1 VIDYRAVRSVIPQM
15 KSKATSCFRLSPEA
29 HLAAVDPVMRKLVR
43 RIHLPNLPKRTN
55 SFHTLVETIV
65 SQQLSGR
72 VAQVIFGRVVKAARV
87 RTLTPAAVG
96 KLTDA
101 CLLACGLSK
110 AKLKYIRDLAQK
122 VRSRQL
128 PFRRFRFMS
137 DDEII
142 ASLTQVKGIGRWSAE
157 MHLMFVLHRPDV
169 FSAGDLGIRI
179 ALARLY
185 GITDH
190 KTDLHAFA
198 ERWKPYRTTA
208 CLYLWRA
215 LSDEK

>member
-1 VIDYRAVRSVIPQM
+1 VIDYRAVQSVIPQM
-15 KSKATSCFRLSPEA
+15 KSRVTSRIRVTPSA
-29 HLAAVDPVMRKLVR
+29 HLAAVDPVMRRLVR
-43 RIHLPNLPKRTN
+43 RIQLPDLPTRTN

-72 VAQVIFGRVVKAARV
+72 VAQVIFGRIVKAARA
-87 RTLTPAAVG
+87 RTLTPAAVAT
-96 KLTDA
+96 LSDIR
-101 CLLACGLSK
+101 LRACGLSN
-110 AKLKYIRDLAQK
+110 AKLRYIRDLSQK
-122 VRSRQL
+122 VRNKQL

-169 FSAGDLGIRI
+169 FSPGDLGIRT
-179 ALARLY
+179 ALAKLY

-190 KTDLHAFA
+190 KMDLDAFA

-208 CLYLWRA
+208 CLYLWRS
-215 LSDEK
+215 LSYEK

>member
-1 VIDYRAVRSVIPQM
+1 M
-15 KSKATSCFRLSPEA
+15 KSKVTSRVRLTPSA
-29 HLAAVDPVMRKLVR
+29 HLAAVDPVMRRLVR
-43 RIHLPNLPKRTN
+43 RIQLPDLPTRTN

-72 VAQVIFGRVVKAARV
+72 VAQVIFGRIVKAARA
-87 RTLTPAAVG
+87 RTLTPAAVAR
-96 KLTDA
+96 LSDIQ
-101 CLLACGLSK
+101 LRACGLSN
-110 AKLKYIRDLAQK
+110 AKLKYIRDLSQK
-122 VRSRQL
+122 VRNKQL

-169 FSAGDLGIRI
+169 FSAGDLGIRA
-179 ALARLY
+179 ALAKLY

-190 KTDLHAFA
+190 KMDLNAFA

-208 CLYLWRA
+208 CLYLWRS
-215 LSDEK
+215 LTDEK

>member
-1 VIDYRAVRSVIPQM
+1 MIDYRAVKSVIPHM
-15 KSKATSCFRLSPEA
+15 NPRVTSRVRLAPPA
-29 HLAAVDPVMRKLVR
+29 HLAAVDPVMRRLVR
-43 RIHLPNLPKRTN
+43 RIQLPRLPKRTN

-72 VAQVIFGRVVKAARV
+72 VAQVIFGRIVKAARV
-87 RTLTPAAVG
+87 RTLTPTAVE
-96 KLTDA
+96 KLDDA
-101 CLLACGLSK
+101 QLRTCGLSR

-122 VRSRQL
+122 VRDKQL
-128 PFRRFRFMS
+128 PFRRFRHMT

-157 MHLMFVLHRPDV
+157 MHLIFVLHRPDV
-169 FSAGDLGIRI
+169 FSGGDLGIRT
-179 ALARLY
+179 ALAKHY

-190 KTDLHAFA
+190 KIDLNAFA

-208 CLYLWRA
+208 CLYLWRS
-215 LSDEK
+215 LSDEE